1 MSPNL
6 LASILADTPYPGCV
20 VTRPGAAVRLD
31 FDGLTLIYKADG
43 WHFGDL
49 HLESKLNHFAAEATT
64 AEIRRILKVVMSLKV
79 ERALNE
85 AEADGTTDPV
95 EYLTNLAA
103 EKMLAILDVAA
114 LANARQAGIGR
125 LSTERDTLKAHTAI
139 AEARISGLE
148 GEIEGAH
155 KVFDGVG
162 VTWSTGLE
170 SGRLPLVKRAA
181 LAVEPGSLADA
192 ERGAMAARIAELERD
207 LAAKDK
213 SLTTAHAALAQV
225 SDLLG
230 SPPPVVPDDAV
241 EAVKMHLARRSQP
254 TPAILTEALDD
265 AGAPKVY
272 HLDDD
277 TERPIPDPER
287 IRLLGERVHLL
298 RAQVR
303 EAADATNYLDAL
315 IEAHNALDDR
325 HAPRLADGCV
335 LSLAARIRSI
345 PR

>member
-1 MSPNL
+1 MSDPVL
-6 LASILADTPYPGCV
+6 KPP
-20 VTRPGAAVRLD
+20 
-31 FDGLTLIYKADG
+31 
-43 WHFGDL
+43 
-49 HLESKLNHFAAEATT
+49 AEAQ
-64 AEIRRILKVVMSLKV
+64 AYIV
-79 ERALNE
+79 ELE
-85 AEADGTTDPV
+85 AKIASNV
-95 EYLTNLAA
+95 AQAA
-103 EKMLAILDVAA
+103 
-114 LANARQAGIGR
+114 AR
-125 LSTERDTLKAHTAI
+125 D
-139 AEARISGLE
+139 
-148 GEIEGAH
+148 
-155 KVFDGVG
+155 
-162 VTWSTGLE
+162 
-170 SGRLPLVKRAA
+170 
-181 LAVEPGSLADA
+181 
-192 ERGAMAARIAELERD
+192 MRIAEVERD

-254 TPAILTEALDD
+254 TPAVLTDALDA

-277 TERPIPDPER
+277 TERPISDPER
-287 IRLLGERVHLL
+287 LRLLGERVHTL

-315 IEAHNALDDR
+315 IEAHNALDGLR
-325 HAPRLADGCV
+325 APRLADGCV